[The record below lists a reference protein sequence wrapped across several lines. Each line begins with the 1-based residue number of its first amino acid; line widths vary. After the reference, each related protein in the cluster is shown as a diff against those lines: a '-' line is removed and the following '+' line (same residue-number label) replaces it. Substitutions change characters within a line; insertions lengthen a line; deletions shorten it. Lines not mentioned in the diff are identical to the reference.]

1 MRKTKYHKDLC
12 MKIQSKWELKGWK
25 NIKTLSY
32 RAILETFWDDFGVI
46 FEFFCM
52 ENMFH

>member
-1 MRKTKYHKDLC
+1 

-32 RAILETFWDDFGVI
+32 RAILETFWDPLALPARATAFPDQGGG
-46 FEFFCM
+46 CSL
-52 ENMFH
+52 